1 MEIFNVLAAA
11 SASFV
16 FGVVWYMVLSDPWM
30 TASGV
35 ARDADG
41 KPLNSSNPRPYI
53 LSAIS
58 AIVVAGM
65 MRHVLAASGVTSIP
79 SGAIA
84 GFGIGAFLIVPWMM
98 MNNEFAGKPFQL
110 TVIDGGYA
118 RDRLH
123 PHGRRFNGI
132 LIPRVDR

>member
-16 FGVVWYMVLSDPWM
+16 FGAVWYMVLSDPWM

-53 LSAIS
+53 LSAI
-58 AIVVAGM
+58 
-65 MRHVLAASGVTSIP
+65 
-79 SGAIA
+79 
-84 GFGIGAFLIVPWMM
+84 FGDCGRRDDAPCARGQWRDLNSFGRDCRVWHWGIFDCAMDDDEQRICRQAVS
-98 MNNEFAGKPFQL
+98 
-110 TVIDGGYA
+110 IDGY
-118 RDRLH
+118 
-123 PHGRRFNGI
+123 
-132 LIPRVDR
+132 